1 MGTVIYWLSVNPRFL
16 PISICLLHKL
26 QGLVESTEQERS
38 ARAGDKRKAGEGDDG
53 NERTGRAGSGS
64 FRPRFL

>member
-38 ARAGDKRKAGEGDDG
+38 ARPGDERKAGTGAEGDRG
-53 NERTGRAGSGS
+53 VGPFALAFFNS
-64 FRPRFL
+64 